1 MIAKAR
7 FAVIVGVSV
16 RALSLPVLMW
26 PLVLLLLLLLL
37 LLIFSLPRSCCFA
50 AAAANHREHDNH
62 L

>member
-37 LLIFSLPRSCCFA
+37 LIFSLPRSCCFA